1 MRRLA
6 LSLVAIGGFA
16 ALTACSGGYGLN
28 TGGNQTPTSI
38 VFTNGSGQVNDFF
51 VSYQG
56 SAPILVAATAVNGT
70 GATSTVIPDVVFTWA
85 ASFAPAGTLYRT
97 GASPNG
103 QAECGT
109 PSQTPTINSL
119 LQQGGKGNPFPFYTG
134 ANVYTQLQAQQV
146 LAPNPNPGPT
156 YTQQAAQIFV
166 GPPTVPV
173 PDPVIVGQYDASTTP
188 ILPASPSTN
197 YCLNLVATAVP
208 SGVKG
213 GILVVVEP

>member
-6 LSLVAIGGFA
+6 LSLVATCGFA
-16 ALTACSGGYGLN
+16 ALTACAGGFGLN

-51 VSYQG
+51 VAYDG
-56 SAPILVAATAVNGT
+56 SAPVLVTATAVKGNGA
-70 GATSTVIPDVVFTWA
+70 GSTVIPDVQFTWA
-85 ASFAPAGTLYRT
+85 AAFAPAGTIYHT

-103 QAECGT
+103 QSECGAAA
-109 PSQTPTINSL
+109 QTPLVNSL
-119 LQQGGKGNPFPFYTG
+119 LQQGNAGGAFPFYGG
-134 ANVYTQLQAQQV
+134 AYSQLAAQQI
-146 LAPNPNPGPT
+146 LLPNPNPGPN
-156 YTQQAAQIFV
+156 YTGQAATIFV

-173 PDPVIVGQYDASTTP
+173 PDINNPNQLDASSTA
-188 ILPASPSTN
+188 ILPATGSTT

-213 GILVVVEP
+213 GVLVVVQP